1 MSSFPTLSSSSP
13 GAIKMRF
20 PNSRE
25 GDAALPRGGGKGQKK
40 FCVPPRV
47 TRRGA
52 WLGTG
57 RTGCGCVQ
65 HPSER
70 GRVKPH
76 LPGAP
81 RFLGKKKKRMQCG
94 GGLLAARCPPGC
106 SEPGWRGVRGAR
118 PRGSFPCLFPPPFP
132 SLSLFTTPQV
142 ALSPGASSWLA
153 AGDLYQSLLL
163 SSALLAPLPH
173 PMDRLGGT
181 GRNSHLSRRSAMEF
195 RLCPAGPAPAP
206 VPSSQLQIMDNPLPC
221 QVALPESVS
230 GEM

>member
-81 RFLGKKKKRMQCG
+81 RFLGKKKKKDAVRRGLAGCEVSP
-94 GGLLAARCPPGC
+94 GLLRAGMARCAGSTAPGQF
-106 SEPGWRGVRGAR
+106 SLPVFFLLLFLLYLSSLHRKSPSPRVPAAGWQPVTFTNPFSSRVRSSAFAASD
-118 PRGSFPCLFPPPFP
+118 GSFGWHRAGFAPFP
-132 SLSLFTTPQV
+132 QV
-142 ALSPGASSWLA
+142 CHGVSP
-153 AGDLYQSLLL
+153 L
-163 SSALLAPLPH
+163 SS
-173 PMDRLGGT
+173 GT
-181 GRNSHLSRRSAMEF
+181 GA
-195 RLCPAGPAPAP
+195 CPCPLLTAP
-206 VPSSQLQIMDNPLPC
+206 NR
-221 QVALPESVS
+221 
-230 GEM
+230 G

>member
-1 MSSFPTLSSSSP
+1 MPFCRRCCYCDSGTAAVEGTGRVMPGWKRCTGNQEVGGGVSSFPTLSSSSP

-118 PRGSFPCLFPPPFP
+118 PRGSFPCLSFSSSFSFFI
-132 SLSLFTTPQV
+132 SLHYT
-142 ALSPGASSWLA
+142 ASR
-153 AGDLYQSLLL
+153 
-163 SSALLAPLPH
+163 PLPGCQQ
-173 PMDRLGGT
+173 LAG
-181 GRNSHLSRRSAMEF
+181 SR
-195 RLCPAGPAPAP
+195 
-206 VPSSQLQIMDNPLPC
+206 
-221 QVALPESVS
+221 
-230 GEM
+230 